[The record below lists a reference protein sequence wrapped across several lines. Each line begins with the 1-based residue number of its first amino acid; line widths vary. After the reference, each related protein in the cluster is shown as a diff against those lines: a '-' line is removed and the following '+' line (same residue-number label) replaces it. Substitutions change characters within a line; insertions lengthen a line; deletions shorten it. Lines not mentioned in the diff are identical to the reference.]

1 MKNIICIKT
10 KSHSDFELFLIGQK
24 YDIPYNFLIKYK
36 EDITITKFWTEVG
49 SGKIMAVEELNG
61 SKKTF
66 VTILPLSTSEKYEV
80 KSITPIIAGKVI
92 SKWKGDI
99 NSKEKEFKQ
108 MLEETERLKAEML
121 NRNYNPN
128 DIVCINTKSTN
139 EQLFAICI
147 NNDLDFVE
155 VADFIE
161 TNYHIDLDKVWF
173 EKKTSLLVAY
183 ETVDKYFEF
192 NEDALIPKSVINKM
206 SRKYVKTPK
215 IKFTEEIAILYHEIK
230 SLGFQL
236 DIPKFENYTGDS
248 NSESNGGVIDVDSFS
263 IEDLQNLLDIAIEN
277 EDYESAVELRDAI
290 NQIKKNQ

>member
-1 MKNIICIKT
+1 MRNIICVKA
-10 KSHSDFELFLIGQK
+10 KSHSNFELFLIGQK

-36 EDITITKFWTEVG
+36 EDISITKFWTEVG

-61 SKKTF
+61 TKKTF
-66 VTILPLSTSEKYEV
+66 VPVLPLSASDKYEI
-80 KSITPIIAGKVI
+80 KNITPIIAGKVI

-99 NSKEKEFKQ
+99 DSKEKEFKE
-108 MLEETERLKAEML
+108 MLEETERIRKEML

-128 DIVCINTKSTN
+128 DIVCINTKLTN

-147 NNDLDFVE
+147 DNNLDFVE

-183 ETVDKYFEF
+183 ETIDNYFEF

-206 SRKYVKTPK
+206 SRKYIKIPK
-215 IKFTEEIAILYHEIK
+215 IKFTEEIAILYHNVK
-230 SLGFQL
+230 SFGFQL
-236 DIPKFENYTGDS
+236 DIPKFENYTGDIES
-248 NSESNGGVIDVDSFS
+248 NSSVIDVDVFS
-263 IEDLQNLLDIAIEN
+263 IDDLKNLLDIAIEN
-277 EDYESAVELRDAI
+277 EDYESAAELRDAI
-290 NQIKKNQ
+290 NEIKKK